1 MNRISGR
8 TKCALLFAAVLL
20 FGLVFFLGEYL
31 IEAEDWI
38 VFPGSPHVY
47 RGGNLDCGVVS
58 DRNGTLL
65 LDSTNERV
73 YSDDPELRK
82 ATIHLLGD
90 RYGYISAPALAGFS
104 SEMVGFDLVNGVYS
118 TDGSGGNAE
127 LTISAEAQL
136 AALDALDG
144 RKGVV
149 AVYNYKTGEILCAV
163 SSPNYDPD
171 NEPDIEGDETGAYEG
186 VYLNRFT
193 QISYVPGSIF
203 KIATAAAALHEI
215 DDIEDRTFYCDG
227 SVNIE
232 GDEVTCSGVHGTI
245 TLEEALMHSCNC
257 AFAELAVELGPDIMS
272 QYVQQ
277 FMITEPVTF
286 DGITTAKGHYDV
298 SEAANVNVGWS
309 GIGQYTDLVNPCRY
323 MVFMG
328 QIAGG
333 GTAAEPY
340 LVQSVSS
347 GLLSSYKAKTKMTD
361 RIMSTAIASEM
372 QDMMRYCVT
381 NAYGD
386 SNFPDIY
393 VCGKSGTAQV
403 GGDKEPN
410 ATFSGFAMDEN
421 YPLAFVVMVENGGS
435 GSKVCVPI
443 LSKVLPVCMEAMN
456 NN

>member
-8 TKCALLFAAVLL
+8 AKCALLFAAVLFL
-20 FGLVFFLGEYL
+20 GLVFFLGEYL
-31 IEAEDWI
+31 IQAKDWI

-47 RGGNLDCGVVS
+47 RGGNLDCGVVK

-65 LDSTNERV
+65 LDSTDGRIYN
-73 YSDDPELRK
+73 DDPELRK

-104 SEMVGFDLVNGVYS
+104 SEMVGFDLVNGVYT
-118 TDGSGGNAE
+118 TDGSGGSAE

-163 SSPNYDPD
+163 SAPNYDPD

-257 AFAELAVELGPDIMS
+257 AFAELAIELGPEVMS
-272 QYVQQ
+272 KYVQQ
-277 FMITEPVTF
+277 FMLTEPVTF

-347 GLLSSYKAKTKMTD
+347 GLLSSYKAKTQMTD
-361 RIMSTAIASEM
+361 RVMSTTIAKEM
-372 QDMMRYCVT
+372 QDMMHYCVT
-381 NAYGD
+381 NAYGED
-386 SNFPDIY
+386 NFPDIH

-403 GGDKEPN
+403 GGGKEPN
-410 ATFSGFAMDEN
+410 ATFSGFSMDEN

-435 GSKVCVPI
+435 GSRNCVPI
-443 LSKVLPVCMEAMN
+443 LSEVLPVCMEAMDN
-456 NN
+456 N